1 QLQHINTPTLQHMY
15 LTLAYRN
22 IWRNRRRTL
31 ITILSIT
38 FAVLLACIM
47 RSMQLGSYD
56 RMIENSV
63 RFYTGY
69 IQIHKKGYWDDKVID
84 NSMTMDMAMIQRIAS
99 VPGIDTYVPR
109 LESFALASHGTQT
122 KGAMVMGIDPHREH
136 ALTLLKDK
144 VIDGQ
149 YLTTNDDGAL
159 IGQGLAEH

>member
-1 QLQHINTPTLQHMY
+1 MY

-22 IWRNRRRTL
+22 IWRNRRRSL

-63 RFYTGY
+63 RFHTGY

-84 NSMTMDMAMIQRIAS
+84 NSFSLDNSVIQ
-99 VPGIDTYVPR
+99 GITSTAGVESYVPR

-122 KGAMVMGIDPHREH
+122 KGAMVMGIDPEREH
-136 ALTLLKDK
+136 GLTLLRD
-144 VIDGQ
+144 
-149 YLTTNDDGAL
+149 
-159 IGQGLAEH
+159 

>member
-1 QLQHINTPTLQHMY
+1 MY

-56 RMIENSV
+56 KMIENSV
-63 RFYTGY
+63 RFHTGY

-84 NSMTMDMAMIQRIAS
+84 NSMPMDTSVIQSMTVCAK
-99 VPGIDTYVPR
+99 
-109 LESFALASHGTQT
+109 A
-122 KGAMVMGIDPHREH
+122 
-136 ALTLLKDK
+136 
-144 VIDGQ
+144 
-149 YLTTNDDGAL
+149 
-159 IGQGLAEH
+159 